1 MKDEGVNEGLS
12 EYKPGIKVVQDK
24 FAMVALI
31 LLVLMGLFYSLRM
44 IFTPDTVIGEGFPS
58 DEAWVVALG
67 EDAAR
72 AVGQGIP
79 SEVTVAVSGSLIL
92 VYTLWS
98 ALVLTNGASGQ
109 WSVMHPSLFAFISV
123 TIGTYTGYASRYCKN
138 SQRW

>member
-12 EYKPGIKVVQDK
+12 DYKPGINVQDK

-31 LLVLMGLFYSLRM
+31 ILVLTGLFYSLRM

-67 EDAAR
+67 SDASR
-72 AVGQGIP
+72 ALGQGVP

-109 WSVMHPSLFAFISV
+109 VVSIASFAIRFHFSDYWYLH
-123 TIGTYTGYASRYCKN
+123 GNASRYCKN
-138 SQRW
+138 NQ